1 MINDEGLRALEHVK
15 KLLKDNAVP
24 ELSDDLA
31 KIPLLVEIHTDFK
44 AIRDVL
50 YSFSTGDLSPDIRVR
65 GIIPGCMKALQ
76 AHLRHLIWQVQMVEQ
91 GDFSQQVQFM
101 GEFSQAFN
109 SMVRQMDAT
118 LKELKQ
124 KEATLTA
131 LTNNL
136 QNEVDLRN
144 SVVEALQESES
155 RFKYLAS
162 HDPLTGVLNRR
173 SFLERAGA
181 EVQIILARSISCCLA
196 MLDIDHF
203 KRFNDTYGHLA
214 GDEALRHTVKVISSA
229 LRKNDFMG
237 RYGGEEFVLFFSGAD
252 LETGIVIAERVRKSL
267 AVSPV
272 NLETGPVNIT
282 ASFGVTLASPEKDP
296 SDPKFIQ
303 KLINNADVALYEA
316 KKAGRNRVV
325 SFIDRQNSDV
335 VVKNEGNELLSG

>member
-1 MINDEGLRALEHVK
+1 VINEEGLRALEHVK
-15 KLLKDNAVP
+15 KLLADNISP
-24 ELSDDLA
+24 ELTTELA
-31 KIPLLVEIHTDFK
+31 EIPALGEIHADLK
-44 AIRDVL
+44 AIRECL

-101 GEFSQAFN
+101 GEFSLAFN

-118 LKELKQ
+118 LRELKQ
-124 KEATLTA
+124 KEETLTA

-136 QNEVDLRN
+136 RSEVDLRN

-181 EVQIILARSISCCLA
+181 ELQIILARSIPCCLA

-203 KRFNDTYGHLA
+203 KQFNDTYGHLA
-214 GDEALRHTVKVISSA
+214 GDEALRHTVRVISSA

-267 AVSPV
+267 AASPV
-272 NLETGPVNIT
+272 NLEIGPVCIT
-282 ASFGVTLASPEKDP
+282 ASFGVSLASGNADTETQEP
-296 SDPKFIQ
+296 IQ
-303 KLINNADVALYEA
+303 FLINNADIALYKA
-316 KKAGRNRVV
+316 KETGRNRVV
-325 SFIDRQNSDV
+325 SFIDQQKSDIV
-335 VVKNEGNELLSG
+335 IKNEGNELLSG